1 MRIAFAADTLPASGT
16 WVVLAGD
23 DGALGSTAA
32 ELDQQ
37 AGGALTRALREV
49 SGKFK
54 RGEAIDLRYPAGLEL
69 DRVVVLI
76 LGKPEKTSRY
86 DLETLGGSLAVKLK
100 ELRVTEA
107 SVAVEVVGDLEA
119 SAPELAISLATGA
132 CLRSYRFDK
141 YRTTKETDEERTEE
155 VAQLTLHLAEAAAAE
170 ASWSAA
176 ASVIA
181 GVAHGRDLV
190 TEPANVLSPEAFAEA
205 CRELGPALGLEVEV
219 HDRAAL
225 ERLKMNTLLAV
236 SQGSAR
242 EPRVATLRWSG
253 GAPDQA
259 PVALVGKGVCFDS
272 GGLSLKP
279 AAGMEE
285 MKWDMGGAAAVFGAM
300 KALAGRKARANVVGV
315 LGLTENM
322 PSGTA
327 QRPGDVI
334 TSMAGVTIEV
344 VNTDAEGRLVLADV
358 LHYAKERFKP
368 QAIIDLATLTG
379 AIVVALGHEQAGLFT
394 PDDELARRIQA
405 AGAAVG
411 ERVWRMPLG
420 DDYAKHI
427 KSNIADIKN
436 VGRERQAGAT
446 AGAVFL
452 QRFVGDVPWAH
463 IDIAGTAW
471 SKEDR
476 PLAPKGATGYGIR
489 LLDRL
494 ISDNYEA

>member
-1 MRIAFAADTLPASGT
+1 MEIAFAAATAPATGT
-16 WVVLAGD
+16 WVVLTTS
-23 DGALGSTAA
+23 DGELGPIGA
-32 ELDQQ
+32 ELDQRS
-37 AGGALTRALREV
+37 AGALTRALKDW
-49 SGKFK
+49 GGNLK
-54 RGEAIDLRYPAGLEL
+54 RGEAIDLRYLPGVEI
-69 DRVVVLI
+69 DRVLVLS
-76 LGKPEKTSRY
+76 LGKPGEATRF
-86 DLETLGGSLAVKLK
+86 DLETAGGSLAIRLK
-100 ELRVTEA
+100 GLRVRQA
-107 SVAVEVVGDLEA
+107 SVAVEPVGGLRA
-119 SAPELAISLATGA
+119 RAQELAISLATGA
-132 CLRSYRFDK
+132 CLRAYRFDK
-141 YRTTKETDEERTEE
+141 YRTAKDAEEDQSEE
-155 VAQLTLHLAEAAAAE
+155 VKQLTLHLAEPAAAE
-170 ASWSAA
+170 AAWRAA
-176 ASVIA
+176 AAVIT
-181 GVAHGRDLV
+181 GVSHGRDLV
-190 TEPANVLSPEAFAEA
+190 TEPANVLSPEAFADA
-205 CRELGPALGLEVEV
+205 CVDLGSALGLEVEV

-225 ERLKMNTLLAV
+225 ERLGMKALLGV

-253 GAPDQA
+253 GAPEEP
-259 PVALVGKGVCFDS
+259 PVALIGKGVCFDS

-300 KALAGRKARANVVGV
+300 KALAGRKAKANVVGV

-344 VNTDAEGRLVLADV
+344 VNTDAEGRLLLADV

-368 QAIIDLATLTG
+368 KVMIDLATLTG
-379 AIVVALGHEQAGLFT
+379 AIVVALGHEQAGLFS
-394 PDDELARRIQA
+394 PDDQLAERIQA

-420 DDYAKHI
+420 ADYAKHI
-427 KSNIADIKN
+427 KSDIADIKN
-436 VGRERQAGAT
+436 VGRPREAGAT

-452 QRFVGDVPWAH
+452 QRFVGDVSWAH

-471 SKEDR
+471 SKDDR

-494 ISDNYEA
+494 IADHYEA